1 MTGGEQVACLA
12 IAICFCVSVTL
23 LAIDSVLA
31 WVWARK
37 GASRL
42 RNTSSVR
49 ASIAA
54 VSAVP

>member
-31 WVWARK
+31 S
-37 GASRL
+37 ASRPRL
-42 RNTSSVR
+42 H
-49 ASIAA
+49 AKGEAGDDD
-54 VSAVP
+54 